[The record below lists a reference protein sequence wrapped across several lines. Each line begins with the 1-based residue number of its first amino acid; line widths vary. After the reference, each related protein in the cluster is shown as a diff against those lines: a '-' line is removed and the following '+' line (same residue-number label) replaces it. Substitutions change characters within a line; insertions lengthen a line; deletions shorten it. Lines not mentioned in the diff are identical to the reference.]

1 MHHQD
6 MFIVIGI
13 CLSSSSILD
22 VFLTDYCLHSQWRFS
37 ICSNSI
43 AIVGILWN
51 DEQSPV
57 ASAIELYDENYM
69 AVSVIM
75 QLIPDRSNHYLD
87 YLHRFHGKLTIQ
99 TFGSVGSYHG

>member
-6 MFIVIGI
+6 MLIVIGI
-13 CLSSSSILD
+13 CLSTSSILD
-22 VFLTDYCLHSQWRFS
+22 VFLTDYCSHSQWRFS

-75 QLIPDRSNHYLD
+75 QLIPDHFQHSTLR
-87 YLHRFHGKLTIQ
+87 
-99 TFGSVGSYHG
+99 